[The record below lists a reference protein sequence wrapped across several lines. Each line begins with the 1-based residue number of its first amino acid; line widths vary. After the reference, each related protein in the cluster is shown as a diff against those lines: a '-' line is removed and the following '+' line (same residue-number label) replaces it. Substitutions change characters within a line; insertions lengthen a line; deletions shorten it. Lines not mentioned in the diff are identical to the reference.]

1 MHSYMVDLSQ
11 PWPFNEHTASSTSG
25 SGLSFELNTGG
36 WEFWISDNISVDAE
50 ISPPH
55 SYWAK

>member
-1 MHSYMVDLSQ
+1 MVDLSQ

-25 SGLSFELNTGG
+25 TGLSFELNTGG

-50 ISPPH
+50 ISLPQ
-55 SYWAK
+55 SCGTK